1 MVAENDE
8 LAPDLQ
14 VVAEGLSVGSDLVA
28 ALITAVQN
36 PAHEKVWTDPVEGIP
51 VLDLHLRVEVYEVYE
66 LGPDQLTVG
75 VEVAPIAEV
84 EIQSEEKVLKT
95 VDSYTVR
102 IVCNTVELLP
112 AMFSNKGRLVQAEE

>member
-8 LAPDLQ
+8 LAPNLH
-14 VVAEGLSVGSDLVA
+14 VVAEGLAVGSDLVA
-28 ALITAVQN
+28 ALVTAVLN
-36 PAHEKVWTDPVEGIP
+36 PVHKKVSTDPVEGIP
-51 VLDLHLRVEVYEVYE
+51 ARDLHLRVEVYE

-75 VEVAPIAEV
+75 VEVVPIAEV
-84 EIQSEEKVLKT
+84 GIQSEEKALKT